1 MNDALVP
8 KATQHL
14 YNILLVNDKLAPIER
29 LDALIDKLSIDRIM
43 LETSLLALEAIDIA
57 VADLLAEEVPD
68 SSRSLYLYQ
77 DQSLQLLL
85 EQAFQARLD
94 QDHFIKSLMLLN
106 ETDLI
111 FRFTAARKFKITDP
125 SAKQL
130 RINSWGKLYIQE
142 KALIKQYDPLYAK
155 LTEQAKSYFIQ
166 DEATYQEAVQLLSE
180 PINPLSAA
188 HLTKLNDGLAIKLLS

>member
-1 MNDALVP
+1 MNDALVSEVAQSP
-8 KATQHL
+8 
-14 YNILLVNDKLAPIER
+14 YNILLINDKLAPIER
-29 LDALIDKLSIDRIM
+29 LDALIDKLSTNREM

-57 VADLLAEEVPD
+57 IAGLLAKEIPD
-68 SSRSLYLYQ
+68 SSRNLYLYQ

-85 EQAFQARLD
+85 EQAFQVRLD
-94 QDHFIKSLMLLN
+94 QDHFIKGLILLN

-111 FRFTAARKFKITDP
+111 FRFTAARKFKVADP

-166 DEATYQEAVQLLSE
+166 DEATYQEAVQLLSQ

-188 HLTKLNDGLAIKLLS
+188 HLTKLNDGLTIKLLS